1 VSLKEKRMI
10 EAMRSLG
17 DEERKLLEATLTASG
32 QDLRLAI
39 FALGRADLL
48 DQHDADE
55 KQLFQHLLSSRL

>member
-1 VSLKEKRMI
+1 MI

-32 QDLRLAI
+32 QDLRLAL

-55 KQLFQHLLSSRL
+55 KKLFQQMLSRRL